1 MVGAHCTAS
10 TVVDN
15 RNIIDNLGKSTE
27 IEVVVVMVK
36 NNRIHIDVSFYN
48 VDLNHLID
56 ALATCTYFR
65 LLEIGIK

>member
-48 VDLNHLID
+48 VDLNHLI
-56 ALATCTYFR
+56 
-65 LLEIGIK
+65 